1 MKKYQNILIAAVL
14 VWILTRE
21 QARAET
27 NTPGTP
33 RGIRNNNP
41 GNIRISNNQWRG
53 KIPVSQNTDGSFE
66 QFESMEMGVRAAIL
80 NLLSYI
86 RGGTY
91 TVKGIVS
98 KWAPSSENDTG
109 AYIQFVV
116 DCSGLRP
123 DEGLNTY
130 DRIKISKLLECM
142 FLMENG
148 TRFRNLLPNQRK
160 IIEVW
165 ETYI

>member
-66 QFESMEMGVRAAIL
+66 
-80 NLLSYI
+80 
-86 RGGTY
+86 
-91 TVKGIVS
+91 
-98 KWAPSSENDTG
+98 
-109 AYIQFVV
+109 
-116 DCSGLRP
+116 
-123 DEGLNTY
+123 
-130 DRIKISKLLECM
+130 
-142 FLMENG
+142 
-148 TRFRNLLPNQRK
+148 
-160 IIEVW
+160 
-165 ETYI
+165 

>member
-14 VWILTRE
+14 VWILTME

-80 NLLSYI
+80 NLRSYFD
-86 RGGTY
+86 RGIDTIE
-91 TVKGIVS
+91 GIIK
-98 KWAPSSENDTG
+98 KWAPPTENDTG
-109 AYIQFVV
+109 AYVNYV
-116 DCSGLRP
+116 ERCSGVDRNKKLRFEP
-123 DEGLNTY
+123 IT
-130 DRIKISKLLECM
+130 ISKILRCM
-142 FLMENG
+142 FVMENG
-148 TRFRNLLPNQRK
+148 ERFKHLLPTEQE
-160 IIEVW
+160 IIKTW
-165 ETYI
+165 GTL